1 MRTFV
6 LPAAIGLA
14 AGFVGG
20 LFGVGGGI
28 IIVPALVLFLDTDQ
42 RQASA
47 SSLAVIIF
55 VGVAATARFAA
66 DDAVDW
72 DAALLL
78 FAGAGV
84 GAVFGSRLVGRLS
97 EVWIARAFVVVA
109 LVAAVRLAVAS

>member
-1 MRTFV
+1 MRSFV

-20 LFGVGGGI
+20 LFGVGGGVV
-28 IIVPALVLFLDTDQ
+28 IVPALVLLLDTDQ

-47 SSLAVIIF
+47 TSLAVIIF
-55 VGVAATARFAA
+55 VAAAATARFAA

-72 DAALLL
+72 VAALLL

-84 GAVFGSRLVGRLS
+84 GAVVGSRLLGRLS
-97 EVWIARAFVVVA
+97 QVWIARAFVVVA
-109 LVAAVRLAVAS
+109 LVAAVRLAVTS